1 MVSAISPRSKSSVA
15 SDMAIPPAR
24 ALAEPRRLG
33 QPKALSPAGRGGYGQ
48 ARSGLAGA
56 GAASSAGGAVSG
68 WVEPR
73 WQVKQVT
80 LSLLESVTPKSWLL
94 MRWAIASILRATSF
108 LSFAS
113 DAKSNVDSGFP
124 SSPTW
129 Q

>member
-1 MVSAISPRSKSSVA
+1 MQGAGPSPQPSPDTGEGSS
-15 SDMAIPPAR
+15 R
-24 ALAEPRRLG
+24 
-33 QPKALSPAGRGGYGQ
+33 Q
-48 ARSGLAGA
+48 ARSGFAGA

-80 LSLLESVTPKSWLL
+80 LSLLESAILKSSLL

-113 DAKSNVDSGFP
+113 EAKSNVDSGFP
-124 SSPTW
+124 SSPT
-129 Q
+129 